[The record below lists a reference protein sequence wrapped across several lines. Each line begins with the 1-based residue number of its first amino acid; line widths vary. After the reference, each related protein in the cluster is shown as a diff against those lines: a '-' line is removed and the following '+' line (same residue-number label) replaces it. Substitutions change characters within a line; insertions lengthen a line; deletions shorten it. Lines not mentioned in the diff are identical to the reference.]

1 MSNYKEKERFM
12 YTKQTVTFISGLAL
26 LLLPYISYAQC
37 DARLNNIDHLF
48 DDFDQYHALQKVDA
62 KKQLR
67 INVINDEQC
76 QLHIILTS
84 ENQAQLKGAFQSI
97 AYQFRSDTQQLVS
110 SSISRLQLVESAAEV
125 ELLIPSGTPVK
136 AGLYTDRLQIKL
148 YDQNNQLLDER
159 QLDIETDI
167 APRTSLSVLGY
178 NTFANIINLGE
189 LIPLQ
194 EYAMLPSLQVVT
206 NSDVRLRVSSDNKG
220 KLVHSMYQQQY
231 AIDYNL
237 DLAGNWLGLSQDT
250 NKTFSYAGQ
259 TVFLLPLKIQ
269 LADFKEQAA
278 GEYTDTIRFQI
289 SPLNY

>member
-1 MSNYKEKERFM
+1 M

-37 DARLNNIDHLF
+37 DARLDNIDHLF

-84 ENQAQLKGAFQSI
+84 ENQAQLRGAFQSI

-110 SSISRLQLVESAAEV
+110 SSISRLQLVESTAEV
-125 ELLIPSGTPVK
+125 KLLIPSGTPVK

-159 QLDIETDI
+159 QL
-167 APRTSLSVLGY
+167 A
-178 NTFANIINLGE
+178 NTINLGE

-206 NSDVRLRVSSDNKG
+206 NSDIQLRVSSDNKG

-237 DLAGNWLGLSQDT
+237 DLAGNWLGLAQDT

-269 LADFKEQAA
+269 LADFQEQAA
-278 GEYTDTIRFQI
+278 GEYSDTIRFQI